1 MLEADGGDIKSYL
14 SDISSHTPLGLVHNT
29 SSVSFNPF
37 LSLVLNISSILRSN
51 EQKSF

>member
-37 LSLVLNISSILRSN
+37 LSLSRIK
-51 EQKSF
+51 QAPSF

>member
-14 SDISSHTPLGLVHNT
+14 SDISSYTSLGSVYNT
-29 SSVSFNPF
+29 SSVFFNPF
-37 LSLVLNISSILRSN
+37 LSLVLNKLLHPSN

>member
-14 SDISSHTPLGLVHNT
+14 SDISSHTPLGLVYNT

-37 LSLVLNISSILRSN
+37 LSLVLNKLLHS
-51 EQKSF
+51 KK